1 MLNVRVKE
9 ARIKYPDEG
18 EEESPK
24 LVVFGFNKKNK
35 PIVSEVKLDEVGT
48 ETDRTV
54 FNKILLEALHKVIKG

>member
-1 MLNVRVKE
+1 MLNIRVKE

-35 PIVSEVKLDEVGT
+35 PVVSEVNLDEVGT
-48 ETDRTV
+48 DSDRKI